1 MRRSLVFAGE
11 LHGYQEEPV
20 DRAVARGRFL
30 IAADMGTGKTAMS
43 IAAAEELLGEGK
55 AKLCVIVCPSA
66 LKWQWAQSLA
76 QFTDLPRKK
85 HKLKKQTVIV
95 PASPD
100 CVVIDGK
107 TFQRN
112 GFQYTAADDRKRQWS
127 EIGEATEYVIV
138 SYEDVL
144 ADYRYLRRIEPDL
157 VIADEITAIK
167 SFKAQRS
174 KKLKKY
180 LNAPYRI
187 GLTGTP
193 LENGKPEELFSIMQ
207 WVDADVLGRWDLFD
221 ATYIVRDDRGI
232 VLGYQNIDILLEKM
246 APVMHRLTKE
256 QPEVARHMPDAEID
270 TWYVDIG
277 KDAQE
282 VYERMGMDLYDRI
295 KQQSKFGGG
304 FDVAAYYAG
313 HSDEKSAV
321 GKIMVVHQSME
332 MLLCHPDLVIMSGM
346 DYLETK
352 GLPAN
357 RQKGSKYAYDLWQ
370 SGALD
375 EVTGSPKLERLRER
389 LDELVASG
397 SKVLVYTKYRGM
409 LEILAEE
416 IGHAS
421 VQFHGAMTPHDKAS
435 ALAQFKSKNGPPV
448 FLSSHAGSHG
458 VDLPVADHLINY
470 DPAWSSGKADQ
481 INARHVRAS
490 SKFEKVYVHNLV
502 TSGTIEARML
512 DVQSGKRETARA
524 FLGDRKGIREM
535 ERQTQSLT
543 SFLEQTIEGLA
554 LFT

>member
-1 MRRSLVFAGE
+1 
-11 LHGYQEEPV
+11 
-20 DRAVARGRFL
+20 
-30 IAADMGTGKTAMS
+30 MS
-43 IAAAEELLGEGK
+43 IAVAEEMLGIGQ

-66 LKWQWAQSLA
+66 LKYQWAQSLA
-76 QFTDLPRKK
+76 QFTDLPKKK
-85 HKLKKQTVIV
+85 HKLKQQTVVI

-100 CVVIDGK
+100 CIVIDGK
-107 TFQRN
+107 PFQRN
-112 GFQYTAADDRKRQWS
+112 THQYSAADDRKRQWA
-127 EIGEATEYVIV
+127 EVGEATEYVIV

-180 LNAPYRI
+180 LDSPYRI

-193 LENGKPEELFSIMQ
+193 LENGRPEELFSIMQ
-207 WVDADVLGRWDLFD
+207 WVDDTILGRWDLFD

-232 VLGYQNIDILLEKM
+232 VLGYQNIDLLLEKM

-256 QPEVARHMPDAEID
+256 QPEVAKHMPDAVID
-270 TWYVDIG
+270 EWHVDLG
-277 KDAQE
+277 EDARA
-282 VYERMGMDLYDRI
+282 VYEQMGMDLYDRI
-295 KQQSKFGGG
+295 KQQAKNGGG

-321 GKIMVVHQSME
+321 GKIMCVHTAME
-332 MLLCHPDLVIMSGM
+332 QLLDHPDLIIMSGM
-346 DYLETK
+346 DYEETR
-352 GLPAN
+352 GLPEAK
-357 RQKGSKYAYDLWQ
+357 QKGSRYCYDLWQ

-375 EVTGSPKLERLRER
+375 EIIGSPKLGHLIEQLN
-389 LDELVASG
+389 ELTNSG

-416 IGHAS
+416 IGQES
-421 VQFHGAMTPHDKAS
+421 VQFHGAMNPHDKAS
-435 ALAQFKSKNGPPV
+435 ALAQFKAKSGPKV

-490 SKFEKVYVHNLV
+490 STFKTVYIHNLV
-502 TSGTIEARML
+502 TSGTVEARML
-512 DVQSGKRETARA
+512 DVQSGKRETSRA
-524 FLGDRKGIREM
+524 FLGDKKGVKEM

-543 SFLEQTIEGLA
+543 NFLEQTIEGLS
-554 LFT
+554 LLT